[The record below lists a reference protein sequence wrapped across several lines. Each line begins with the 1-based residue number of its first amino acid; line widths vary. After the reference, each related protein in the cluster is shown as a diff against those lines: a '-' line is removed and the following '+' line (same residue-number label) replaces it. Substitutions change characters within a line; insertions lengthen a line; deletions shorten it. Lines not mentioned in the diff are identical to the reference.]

1 MSSPLEHADSLR
13 RTGRTDKSLTVPLT
27 VEITQP
33 LGKAGAVDEARLR
46 ASWLIRFPE
55 KKLTTV
61 GDALSVLTE
70 QKRMPVSFSFVFWL

>member
-1 MSSPLEHADSLR
+1 MSSPLEHADSLKR
-13 RTGRTDKSLTVPLT
+13 AERTDKSLTVPFT

-33 LGKAGAVDEARLR
+33 LGRAGAVDEARLR

-55 KKLTTV
+55 KKPTAV

-70 QKRMPVSFSFVFWL
+70 QKRKPISVSFVFWL